1 DTLEQMANIQVLN
14 RGAAAVPPMAAPALA
29 TAAINAPA
37 AAAAGY
43 TAYRSPVGQCVKE
56 ASQNVVFEAFVRMS
70 DPLVDMP
77 DAKDLADQ
85 DLRNRTAQM
94 ERDTRPRVRIPDIL
108 ICRR

>member
-43 TAYRSPVGQCVKE
+43 SAYRSPVGQCGVELIKLGIE
-56 ASQNVVFEAFVRMS
+56 IGNGGLPEQSSLR
-70 DPLVDMP
+70 
-77 DAKDLADQ
+77 DLGEQ
-85 DLRNRTAQM
+85 YERNRTAIMQ
-94 ERDTRPRVRIPDIL
+94 RDTRPRPKIPDIL